1 MEEILVIAFQLF
13 FEFFIQIVGS
23 GILDGRSRGT
33 NGKNDGC
40 FIFGLHIFV
49 GGGLG
54 WISTLIVPQLFL
66 PFLWMRLANFVV
78 APLVAGGISYAF
90 ATWAKSRGN
99 NHDPAGHF
107 LHGCLFAL
115 MFGVA
120 RYAFAVR

>member
-1 MEEILVIAFQLF
+1 MGLHPQCFDFRLCLAERLGFLKR
-13 FEFFIQIVGS
+13 
-23 GILDGRSRGT
+23 RSFGLLLLWVR
-33 NGKNDGC
+33 C